1 MTNLLPRNSKIP
13 TAQSQTFT
21 TYDDNPPAVS
31 ILVYEGEKAMTKDNN
46 LLGRFELCGI
56 PPAPRGV
63 PKINVSFDNDAN
75 GILNIT
81 IKNSDRLSKG
91 DIACSEAEKYKKED
105 EKQRQRVD
113 ARNRLEQYALQCKQA
128 VSDSDLAASDKD
140 MVAKEC
146 DDVITWLENNAQS
159 VEKDECEDRLQQLQT
174 TCSPIMTKM
183 HQKGQQQ
190 QQQQGPTVEEKV

>member
-1 MTNLLPRNSKIP
+1 LLPRNSKIP
-13 TAQSQTFT
+13 TTQSQTFT
-21 TYDDNPPAVS
+21 TYTDNQPGVT
-31 ILVYEGEKAMTKDNN
+31 IQVYEGERAMTKDNN
-46 LLGRFELCGI
+46 LLGRFELSGI

-63 PKINVSFDNDAN
+63 PKINVSFDIDAN
-75 GILNIT
+75 GILNVTAKDESTGRSNQIT

-91 DIACSEAEKYKKED
+91 DIDRMLSEAEKYKEED

-128 VSDSDLAASDKD
+128 VADSDLAASDKD

-159 VEKDECEDRLQQLQT
+159 VDKDECEDRLQQLQT

-183 HQKGQQQ
+183 HQ
-190 QQQQGPTVEEKV
+190 